1 MENNS
6 NDRNNE
12 NDVAIVGIG
21 FRLPGC
27 ETFTP
32 NELWNNLK
40 NGFNGVVELNKRWS
54 DSFYTMGKVS
64 SAYAGLLPFD
74 ELKSFDPLFFGI
86 NPSEVPTID
95 PQQRLLLK
103 CTWEAFED
111 AGIDPM
117 KFRASSTSV
126 FIGTSTNDY
135 QRIIREKDQ
144 TITNAFGT
152 SLHATSNRI
161 SYCFDFRG
169 PSMTLDTAC
178 SSSLNCVK
186 LGYQSIKDGTSN
198 LAIAGGVNLII
209 DPYFTASI
217 SDLNILSKTGSCKTF
232 DANADG
238 FARAEGA
245 GIIIMKNLK
254 QAIIDGDKIYC
265 VIKGASSNV
274 DGGGL
279 QDKSNF
285 YAPSS
290 ISQSNNIKMALKS
303 TNGSIEPKDISYF
316 ECHGTGT
323 PTGDPIE
330 TRGISIVFNDE
341 TRSKENPLLIGSIKS
356 NIGHLEAGSGI
367 ASLMKCCL
375 MFKNKC
381 FAPNINFKVP
391 NPKIKFD
398 EWNLKVVTEPIPFSK
413 PNTCIGLS
421 NFGVTGSNCCLILSQ
436 FNDNNNSN
444 NNNNNNNNQK
454 IITIHPSPK
463 REFLI
468 PLSSNSVKSLEK
480 YQKLLIDDGNNS
492 FEFSEFI
499 KHQIFSK
506 PTSFYQ
512 RSVVIA
518 SDWDGFKNA
527 NQTSKR
533 IQTSNSKSSNI
544 SIKRNNP
551 TTVFVFCGQGSQYNT
566 MGLDLYNNEPVFKRS
581 MDLLDSKL
589 SKYYGHSVLEK
600 FRNADSKLIH
610 HPTLAQPVMSMFNI
624 SLFELYKHWG
634 IKPSFIVG
642 HSLGEIPASYCSGMI
657 TLDTLCFLIYHR
669 SIAQSKTHGNGR
681 MLSINISADEYIFQ
695 YSYQY
700 PDIEI
705 ACYNSPSSIVIGGNE
720 QTLNE
725 ISEILKEKGIF
736 SVMLG
741 SLSSFHTSSQNKVKD
756 DILNRNFDS
765 KAAEIPTFST
775 VTTNLFDP
783 ITCPFNSSY
792 VFNNIVNPVKFSQTI
807 SNIYKHIESNQLGT
821 DIVFIELAPHPT
833 LSFYLKQMIPKPND
847 SIEFKVSIYSAL
859 NKKKN
864 DIEEIQKTISQL
876 YCDNGYS
883 IDFKSQF
890 DRSSISNINQFA
902 NISLPHYQ
910 WDDEKYWKED
920 PSITKLIVNGPATD
934 NLGYSNENSPNV
946 KSYETFIDIK
956 KLPFQYLKSHMVKG
970 KYYFPGC
977 GYIDNLLK
985 MYPSQDL
992 TINHMGFKSPLIFIE
1007 GASQCLQTNVFLKS
1021 NLRSNN
1027 ISNNNNNEFRVEY
1040 HFNDQK
1046 TNQWTLSSYGD
1057 FQLSNHQLIS
1067 SKYIEKINIKQL
1079 IQTKCNLTK
1088 LSKDE
1093 LYTHLKAKTGLSYTG
1108 VFQGVNTCYM
1118 GENCSLSEVSLDLK
1132 RDLPSPYSFF
1142 NTSVLDTCLH
1152 GMLCLL
1158 EEQCQL
1164 VFDRIEGFKY
1174 HSLNVPKS
1182 EEEMK
1187 NHSNIYVYSIIN
1199 PRVGDSYSASIVIM
1213 LTDGTVLIEIENAVC
1228 TSLTPIKNPLSI
1240 KYPTNEL
1247 FSIYLQPK
1255 DSPIPSPSSFKSL
1268 YSQEKPKISSEF
1280 TEWMPKCK
1288 NFVSNQFFS
1297 NIIKRIPE
1305 INLEIINSMNMEE
1318 LKLKYCQNLKNE
1330 RLFQFVF
1337 ETIKQFGL
1345 SSNDLSIM
1353 NINSSQYQDNGRSTI
1368 YEILSKSTKV
1378 IPKLLFPLKDE
1389 DPSIDSP
1396 QSLFENGLLDRFY
1409 NNPNLMTNQC
1419 QIIGQVIKE
1428 SIKPLLNEKMV
1439 FRILEFGGG
1448 ICSLSVVVLNLISQL
1463 LQEYP
1468 SFEIDIEY
1476 TWSDVST
1483 SFIAA
1488 AKEKLSHID
1497 KRINILYRAI
1507 DIEQPF
1513 IEKQGLKPSYY
1524 DFVIMSNVLHV
1535 VKRISPTLEQIHKI
1549 LTPNGQLLFVEIP
1562 YKELIS
1568 DSIFGAFSQWWAF
1581 EDTDIR
1587 NDRCS
1592 IPQQTWQE
1600 VLSNHNYKDILV
1612 SDDSK
1617 NIWSCFVIHAQKPT
1631 LLELSNF
1638 SNTEYDNIIVFGNEN
1653 NQNYFTKSIKSSF
1666 NKINWVSS
1674 FEEIKKLIKLS
1685 SSSTSTSTITDNS
1698 IVYFTKGIEELT
1710 LNNFKSIN
1718 FEYIEINK
1726 LLLKYG
1732 LKCKHVLVTRDCEGS
1747 NYLASSLIGAARYF
1761 DEYRQLQLFT
1771 LDFDNYSIQWCDE
1784 CSNNIVNLMK
1794 VIEPLIDPKANI
1806 QREFLIRNNQVYFER
1821 AKLELN
1827 LKKSFKSESF
1837 ENNNNLISTLT
1848 SNLEYQL
1855 LSKSCR
1861 NLRQNEIEVEIKA
1874 TGINYKDY
1882 LKFSGS
1888 IEKSNQSGVS
1898 NQPEF
1903 GIDFSGI
1910 VTKVGN
1916 NDHSGEFKIGDKV
1929 YGIGYN
1935 TTSSHIIID
1944 SRYACHI
1951 PNGLDHIKAASIA
1964 SSYIMSLYGIFDIG
1978 NLDIDDNE
1986 SILIH
1991 SGTGGIGLSAL
2002 NTLKW
2007 KGHKSHVFVTV
2018 GSKEKEQYLREN
2030 YGDFI
2035 TEIYSN
2041 KDRYYPQQIKSKLKQ
2056 LFGSNKQ
2063 GVDLI
2068 LNTLPNDD
2076 FNSLN
2081 TKCLAKNGRIVNLSI
2096 DSSQI
2101 NTNNN
2106 IDLFHIS
2113 KTKIKRLLNTISKG
2127 FDRGE
2132 LVLMPITEFSNLNIR
2147 DAIEYINERQHIG
2160 KIVVSHDSNILGNL
2174 ISEHSKQSNYQILK
2188 SDYQIPNSS
2197 LGKNILI
2204 TGQSGIVLEML
2215 KWMVKYSNTVEN
2227 VIILSKSSIKWE
2239 LELLIGKTIKKSNN
2253 QIKFH
2258 FKSVDVSDS
2267 KLVEKS
2273 IDKILNDNPRVL
2285 NIDSIFHFAF
2295 IQISKK
2301 VDDIDMESL
2310 NVSHNAKTIGA
2321 INLHNESIRRNWKL
2335 KQFVMASSAT
2345 SIVGSTDQ
2353 CSYVCANSVLDS
2365 LSKYRNSI
2373 GLPSICTNYGAIESA
2388 GFVSKNESV
2397 AAMFNGIGINSIST
2411 NLILGTLDL
2420 QIQNQ
2425 QISSNLILS
2434 DFNFLNFANN
2444 NLQESLITK
2453 FDFQTNLV
2461 KNQNTEKS
2469 IQHQQ
2474 HQHQNSTS
2482 TDSQTIIK
2490 DSFLHKISEVL
2501 SIETSKLNLDLKL
2514 LDYGADSLAIVQI
2527 KNWIDQEVSPNLIVI
2542 QQLQSFTIGASI
2554 QYTINSLLK
2563 KKVQRQE

>member
-1 MENNS
+1 MENFK
-6 NDRNNE
+6 DRNNE
-12 NDVAIVGIG
+12 SDVAIIGIG

-27 ETFTP
+27 EVFTP
-32 NELWNNLK
+32 TELWNNLK

-54 DSFYTMGKVS
+54 ENFYTMGKVS

-117 KFRASSTSV
+117 KFRGSNTSV

-152 SLHATSNRI
+152 SLHSTSNRI

-186 LGYQSIKDGTSN
+186 LGYQSIRDGTSN
-198 LAIAGGVNLII
+198 LSIAGGVNLII

-232 DANADG
+232 DASADG
-238 FARAEGA
+238 FARAEGS
-245 GIIIMKNLK
+245 GVVVMKNLK

-290 ISQSNNIKMALKS
+290 ISQSNNISMAIKS
-303 TNGSIEPKDISYF
+303 TNGSVEPKDIDYF

-330 TRGISIVFNDE
+330 TRGISMVFNDG

-356 NIGHLEAGSGI
+356 NIGHLEAGSGV
-367 ASLMKCCL
+367 ASLIKCCL
-375 MFKNKC
+375 IFKNKC

-398 EWNLKVVTEPIPFSK
+398 EWNLKVVTEPIPFKKS
-413 PNTCIGLS
+413 NTCIGLS

-436 FNDNNNSN
+436 YNNNNDNQIN
-444 NNNNNNNNQK
+444 NNNNKKN
-454 IITIHPSPK
+454 ITTSNK
-463 REFLI
+463 EFLI
-468 PLSSNSVKSLEK
+468 PFSSNSVKSLEN
-480 YQKLLIDDGNNS
+480 YQQLLINNGENQ
-492 FEFSEFI
+492 FKFLEFI

-518 SDWDGFKNA
+518 SSWDQFKNA
-527 NQTSKR
+527 NQSNNKR

-544 SIKRNNP
+544 SIERNNP

-566 MGLDLYNNEPVFKRS
+566 MGLELYNNDEVFKQS
-581 MDLLDSKL
+581 MDLLDNKL
-589 SKYYGHSVLEK
+589 SKYYGYSILEK
-600 FRNADSKLIH
+600 LRNADSKSIH
-610 HPTLAQPVMSMFNI
+610 HPMIAQPAMSMFNI

-634 IKPSFIVG
+634 VEASIIVG

-657 TLDTLCFLIYHR
+657 NLDTLCYLVYHR
-669 SIAQSKTHGNGR
+669 SISQTKTHANGR
-681 MLSINISADEYIFQ
+681 MLSINISADQYFEQ
-695 YSYQY
+695 YSTQY

-705 ACYNSPSSIVIGGNE
+705 ACFNSPTSIVVAGNE
-720 QTLNE
+720 QKLNE

-736 SVMLG
+736 SAMLG
-741 SLSSFHTSSQNKVKD
+741 SLSSFHTSSQNQVKD
-756 DILNRNFDS
+756 DIVNKHFDS
-765 KAAEIPTFST
+765 KEPEIPIFSS
-775 VTTNLFDP
+775 VTTNLFNSV
-783 ITCPFNSSY
+783 TSPFNSNY
-792 VFNNIVNPVKFSQTI
+792 VFDNIVNPVKFSQTI
-807 SNIYKHIESNQLGT
+807 SNLYKHIELNQLSK
-821 DIVFIELAPHPT
+821 DVVFIELAPHPT
-833 LSFYLKQMIPKPND
+833 LQFYLKQMIPKPIDHDD
-847 SIEFKVSIYSAL
+847 SIEFKVSVYSAL

-864 DIEEIQKTISQL
+864 DVEEIQKTISQL
-876 YCDNGYS
+876 YCDNGYNVN
-883 IDFKSQF
+883 FKSQF
-890 DRSSISNINQFA
+890 DKSQSNINQFD

-910 WDDEKYWKED
+910 WDDERYWKED
-920 PSITKLIVNGPATD
+920 PSTTKLIVNGPPTD
-934 NLGYSNENSPNV
+934 NLGHSNENSPNV
-946 KSYETFIDIK
+946 KSYEAFIDIK
-956 KLPFQYLKSHMVKG
+956 RAPFQYLKGHMVKG

-992 TINHMGFKSPLIFIE
+992 TINHMAFKSPLIFIE
-1007 GASQCLQTNVFLKS
+1007 GVSQALQTNVFSKS
-1021 NLRSNN
+1021 
-1027 ISNNNNNEFRVEY
+1027 ISKPTNNNSNEFRVEY

-1046 TNQWTLSSYGD
+1046 TNQWILSSFGE
-1057 FQLSNHQLIS
+1057 FQLLNNHSNDSGIS
-1067 SKYIEKINIKQL
+1067 IGSNNLEKINMKQL
-1079 IQTKCNLTK
+1079 VENQCNLTK

-1093 LYTHLKAKTGLSYTG
+1093 VYSYIKSKTGLTYTG
-1108 VFQGVNTCYM
+1108 AFQGVNKCFI
-1118 GENCSLSEVSLDLK
+1118 GENCSLSEVSLELK
-1132 RDLPSPYSFF
+1132 RESSTFF
-1142 NTSVLDTCLH
+1142 NTAVLDTCLH

-1158 EEQCQL
+1158 EEQSQL
-1164 VFDRIEGFKY
+1164 VFDRIEGLKY
-1174 HSLNVPKS
+1174 HSSNVPKS
-1182 EEEMK
+1182 DDEMK
-1187 NHSNIYVYSIIN
+1187 KHSNIYVYSNIN
-1199 PRVGDSYSASIVIM
+1199 ARVGDSYSASIIIM
-1213 LTDGTVLIEIENAVC
+1213 LVDGTVLIEIEKAVC
-1228 TSLTPIKNPLSI
+1228 TSLTPIKDSI
-1240 KYPTNEL
+1240 SVKYPTNQL
-1247 FSIYLQPK
+1247 FSIYLQSK
-1255 DSPIPSPSSFKSL
+1255 DSPIPSPFHFKSL
-1268 YSQEKPKISSEF
+1268 YIDQSKSPKVDKEF
-1280 TEWMPKCK
+1280 TDWMLKCE
-1288 NFVSNQFFS
+1288 NFISNQFFR
-1297 NIIKRIPE
+1297 NIVKRNPE
-1305 INLEIINSMNMEE
+1305 IHLELINSKTMDQ
-1318 LKLKYCQNLKNE
+1318 LKSKYCQNLKNE

-1337 ETIKQFGL
+1337 ETIKQFGV
-1345 SSNDLSIM
+1345 
-1353 NINSSQYQDNGRSTI
+1353 NGLNLISDDISTNVEDRKSI
-1368 YEILSKSTKV
+1368 YEILIKSTKV
-1378 IPKLLFPLKDE
+1378 IPKLLFPFKDE
-1389 DPSIDSP
+1389 DPTIDSP

-1409 NNPNLMTNQC
+1409 NNPNLMSNQC
-1419 QIIGQVIKE
+1419 HLIGQVIRD

-1448 ICSLSVVVLNLISQL
+1448 VCSLSVVVLNLISQL
-1463 LQEYP
+1463 LQENP

-1476 TWSDVST
+1476 TWSDVSP

-1488 AKEKLSHID
+1488 AKEKLSHIH
-1497 KRINILYRAI
+1497 KGINILYRAI

-1513 IEKQGLKPSYY
+1513 IEKQDLNPSYY

-1535 VKRISPTLEQIHKI
+1535 AKNISPSLDEIHKI
-1549 LTPNGQLLFVEIP
+1549 LTPNGHLLFVEIP

-1587 NDRCS
+1587 KDRCS
-1592 IPQQTWQE
+1592 IPPNQWIQ
-1600 VLSNHNYKDILV
+1600 VLSNHNYKDIMV
-1612 SDDSK
+1612 SDNK
-1617 NIWSCFVIHAQKPT
+1617 ECTWCCFVIHAQKPS
-1631 LLELSNF
+1631 LLQSSNIE
-1638 SNTEYDNIIVFGNEN
+1638 NHYYDNVVVFGNEN
-1653 NQNYFTKSIKSSF
+1653 NEDNFTNYIKSSY
-1666 NKINWVSS
+1666 NNNIIWLSNI
-1674 FEEIKKLIKLS
+1674 EEIKKQIKS
-1685 SSSTSTSTITDNS
+1685 MIITDNS
-1698 IVYFTKGIEELT
+1698 IIYFTKGIEELT
-1710 LNNFKSIN
+1710 VDQFKSIN
-1718 FEYIEINK
+1718 FQYIEINK
-1726 LLLKYG
+1726 LLLKHE
-1732 LKCKHVLVTRDCEGS
+1732 LKCKHVLVTRDSDGS

-1771 LDFDNYSIQWCDE
+1771 LDFDNDTIQSAFDQR
-1784 CSNNIVNLMK
+1784 SVNNDNFMKLIV
-1794 VIEPLIDPKANI
+1794 PSLIDAKNNV

-1821 AKLELN
+1821 AKLESN
-1827 LKKSFKSESF
+1827 LKRSFKSESF
-1837 ENNNNLISTLT
+1837 ENGSESLVSTLN

-1855 LSKSCR
+1855 QSATPCR
-1861 NLRQNEIEVEIKA
+1861 QLQNNEIQVEIKA
-1874 TGINYKDY
+1874 TGINYRDY
-1882 LKFSGS
+1882 LVFSGS
-1888 IEKSNQSGVS
+1888 LPIQRINHSGIP

-1903 GIDFSGI
+1903 GVDFSGV
-1910 VTKVGN
+1910 VTKVGAN
-1916 NDHSGEFKIGDKV
+1916 SEFKVGDRV
-1929 YGIGYN
+1929 YGIGHN

-1944 SRYACHI
+1944 SRYASLI
-1951 PNGLDHIKAASIA
+1951 PKGLDFIEASSIP
-1964 SSYIMSLYGIFDIG
+1964 SSYIMSLYAIFDIG
-1978 NLDIDDNE
+1978 NLDIEDNQ

-2002 NTLKW
+2002 NVLKW

-2018 GSKEKEQYLREN
+2018 SSKEKEQYLRDN

-2035 TEIYSN
+2035 TDIYSN
-2041 KDRYYPQQIKSKLKQ
+2041 KLKNYPQQIKTKLKQ
-2056 LFGSNKQ
+2056 LGSNKQ

-2068 LNTLPNDD
+2068 LNTLPSDD
-2076 FNSLN
+2076 FFNSN
-2081 TKCLAKNGRIVNLSI
+2081 SKCLAKNGRIIDLSI
-2096 DSSQI
+2096 NQT
-2101 NTNNN
+2101 NVNNNNNNN
-2106 IDLFHIS
+2106 IDLFNIS
-2113 KTKIKRLLNTISKG
+2113 KTKIKKFLNNIFGG
-2127 FDRGE
+2127 FESGE
-2132 LVLMPITEFSNLNIR
+2132 LKLIPIIEFSNSNIR

-2160 KIVVSHDSNILGNL
+2160 KIVVSHDSNVLEDLMN
-2174 ISEHSKQSNYQILK
+2174 ERSKQSNYSILK
-2188 SDYQIPNSS
+2188 SDYQIQQSS

-2204 TGQSGIVLEML
+2204 TGQSGIVLEIL
-2215 KWMVKYSNTVEN
+2215 KWIIKFSATNTIEN
-2227 VIILSKSSIKWE
+2227 VIILSKSSMKWE
-2239 LELLIGKTIKKSNN
+2239 LELLIGKTMKKPNN

-2267 KLVEKS
+2267 KLVENA
-2273 IDKILNDNPRVL
+2273 IDQILMDNPNIV

-2295 IQISKK
+2295 IQITKK
-2301 VDDIDMESL
+2301 VEEIDMESL
-2310 NVSHNAKTIGA
+2310 NISHNAKTLGA
-2321 INLHNESIRRNWKL
+2321 INLHNQSIRRNWKL

-2345 SIVGSTDQ
+2345 SIFGSTDQ
-2353 CSYVCANSVLDS
+2353 CSYVCANTVLDS
-2365 LSKYRNSI
+2365 LSKYRNSM
-2373 GLPSICTNYGAIESA
+2373 GLPSICTNYGAIESV

-2397 AAMFNGIGINSIST
+2397 AAMFNGIGIIPIPT
-2411 NLILGTLDL
+2411 DLILGTLDL

-2425 QISSNLILS
+2425 KSSTNLILS
-2434 DFNFLNFANN
+2434 DFNYLNFANN
-2444 NLQESLITK
+2444 NLQLSLISK
-2453 FDFQTNLV
+2453 FDFQTNLA
-2461 KNQNTEKS
+2461 KNQGNEK
-2469 IQHQQ
+2469 QLQQ
-2474 HQHQNSTS
+2474 NHHHLQTQSP

-2490 DSFLHKISEVL
+2490 DSFLHKVSEVL

-2542 QQLQSFTIGASI
+2542 QQLQTFTISASI